1 MGLLILY
8 IISPKTLKVTYILE
22 KLYCSR
28 YLWEIYI
35 AISGGYLLTESGQ
48 VRYKVLIGLI

>member
-1 MGLLILY
+1 MGLLIWY
-8 IISPKTLKVTYILE
+8 IISPKTLKVTSILE